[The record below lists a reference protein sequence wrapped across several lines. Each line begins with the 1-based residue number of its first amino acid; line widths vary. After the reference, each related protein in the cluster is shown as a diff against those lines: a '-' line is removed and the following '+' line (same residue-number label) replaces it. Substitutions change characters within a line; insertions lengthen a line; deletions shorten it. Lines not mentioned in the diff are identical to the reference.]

1 MADTFLKI
9 IDLGLQATVYAKFQ
23 TTMGITSL
31 TNDTALWP
39 KALALRK
46 IAEKRGAVTME
57 FISLWRTLTMPDPHR
72 TRTAAAVDGIPLAYT
87 DNTKVTITNTQAV
100 AVNLD
105 YSLWF
110 WSKDK
115 DKLNAIAQE
124 CLFWKYNNPV
134 VAINYN
140 GKYPLEFFLHL
151 GEIVD
156 ESPLEGAYDRGTY
169 FVIRVPLT
177 LEGWLLQDILIPT
190 VKKIVISIYDEELAT
205 DTLVSQETINFTP

>member
-1 MADTFLKI
+1 MDSFLKV

-57 FISLWRTLTMPDPHR
+57 FINVWRVLTAPDPR
-72 TRTAAAVDGIPLAYT
+72 RSRTAVAVDGIPLQYT
-87 DNTKVTITNTQAV
+87 SAEKLVITNTQAV

-105 YSLWF
+105 YNIWF

-124 CLFWKYNNPV
+124 CMFWKYNNPV
-134 VAINYN
+134 VSINYD
-140 GKYPLEFFLHL
+140 GTYPLDFFLHL
-151 GEIVD
+151 GEVID

-205 DTLVSQETINFTP
+205 DILVSQETINFTP